1 MRKHMLILCVAAA
14 LAGCQTA
21 RVEHN
26 GREFDDTA
34 TITLKEYVDSLR
46 VLATQK
52 PTEEERDLF
61 PNGPG
66 LIPDLTTHYIQ
77 REFQVLYI
85 DERYVSFRA
94 DMTDYHGGNGNHS
107 QVFVGTIDRKS
118 GRVLGVVDFVPKSK
132 LALLRQELYD
142 GAIKKI
148 EGKENLQGEVEVIE
162 NFYYAK
168 DGLHFVYNPYEIACG
183 AMGVVEIVIDPKT
196 L

>member
-1 MRKHMLILCVAAA
+1 MRKHTLILFVVAA
-14 LAGCQTA
+14 LVGCQST
-21 RVEHN
+21 RVEYN
-26 GREFDDTA
+26 GREFDDWS
-34 TITLKEYVDSLR
+34 TITLKEYVDYLR
-46 VLATQK
+46 EAATQK
-52 PTEEERDLF
+52 PTDEERVLF

-77 REFQVLYI
+77 REFQVMYI

-94 DMTDYHGGNGNHS
+94 DMTDCHGGNGNHS
-107 QVFVGTIDRKS
+107 QVSVGTIDRKS

-132 LALLRQELYD
+132 WAVLRQELNN

-148 EGKENLQGEVEVIE
+148 EGKANLQGVVEVIE

-183 AMGVVEIVIDPKT
+183 ATGAVEVVIDSKT